1 MHRALARS
9 PSRLAIALVLA
20 GALGSAP
27 ARVQAQSFNATGT
40 VVLGAADITSPTLTS
55 TRVGTNAPNVVIDWT
70 PTDTGTGGGPINF
83 QTAGTSALFTNQDAT
98 TLTVLN
104 RILPTDPS
112 RPIVFNGTVTSELA
126 NLSSGAVTRGG
137 TLLFYSPG
145 GILVSPTGV
154 FDVGN
159 LVLTAS
165 DVKYDSVAGT
175 IGTSGKYQF
184 LQANA
189 GSRVEVRSGAR
200 ITAGPTN
207 AFVALVAPK
216 VINSGLINVDGSAVI
231 VAADASTITFNPS
244 GLFDIQIDQ
253 GTSAAGE
260 VVTNDGTITG
270 PVGTAAAQHRVY
282 FVAVPKNDAITM
294 AIKGGSSL
302 GFDVA
307 GAADVVGNA
316 IVLSAGY
323 DIKGGVI
330 DAARSAASGAF
341 PARLAIGAVNATS
354 QVTGQATGQAS
365 LVVSGGDTA
374 TFASNVA
381 LSGVAEPGATDADG
395 AFISVAGLG
404 STLDIKGNTV
414 VTALDAGQA
423 LKGAFSDSG
432 NARISVDQGSLTIS
446 GNTRIVASRAPT
458 IGVDAVAGNAEL
470 TASNGA
476 TVAIVGGVNLD
487 ASASGVTNSDLFAV
501 GPNPGSGGTARVSVG
516 GGSTISVGGRLAVSA
531 RGSGG
536 SSAASGYAGRDGTGG
551 SAVVEGLAG
560 GGTLTVN
567 GPTTLDARGFGGD
580 GLDCGLCTVEGGVG
594 TGGSAGISAGVGSK
608 FSFSRQVVVDA
619 SGFGGFA
626 ATNDGRSGGDG
637 QGGRALVSS
646 TGGTITASQTL
657 IVRAAGIGGDGAF
670 LAQIVSGPAG
680 IGGTGG
686 AGLGGTA
693 AVASG
698 DGGSLGAGGSV
709 SVTGATTVSASAFG
723 GNGGTGGDGLGGT
736 ASLSARNGSL
746 SGANLA
752 VYADAVGGSGN
763 NGGNGG
769 SGTGGA
775 AQINAENAVEGGASI
790 RFLGTQVSARG
801 DGGSGSSSLFVTGP
815 GGAGGNGNGGSALA
829 LAEAGNGVLS
839 VGDLTLDAGG
849 TGGAGGAG
857 AAFGSIPITGESGG
871 QGGDGVG
878 GTARVGLLS
887 GLDTGAVNSG
897 SATFAGV
904 SASARGAGGSGG
916 APGAGA
922 VTPGASG
929 NGGRGYGGGAGL
941 VVEGGL
947 VTFGGAGLFD
957 AGGLGGSTGTGGLAG
972 NGYVG
977 TAASVPTVSGARL
990 DVLSRTGQPGQKGA
1004 LQAGAL
1010 TFLASAETGKGG
1022 TAGTATI
1029 LGAPLGWQ
1037 VDGGRI
1043 DAASLDFLAVGTP
1056 APAAL
1061 PSKILLVGGNT
1072 ALTGDLSFVTPGQ
1085 LTVTLD
1091 GADVRSVNAAIS
1103 ASDWVPGVVPAG
1115 TAGTL
1120 FGSGSVSLT
1129 TGGDLFGHLSV
1140 DSGAALNLGAT
1151 GLVRLD
1157 NLTALNGINVN
1168 GGTAV
1173 SLGNVTAGG
1182 TVSIA
1187 APGDIAVGNVRAGGL
1202 AVLGSGAALSSG
1214 SVTAGESARLSG
1226 TASVTAG
1233 GTVQAGDS
1241 VQLVSDGAIN
1251 AGAVSAGLVSPSVLL
1266 SATYDI
1272 TVFGKGDLTLGNL
1285 SAARNVMLFTPLGVS
1300 VGAISGVD
1308 VAVLAG
1314 QSESLG
1320 AITAPGRVLLADYAM
1335 TPLGGNPLDGYRLDD
1350 VLAAAPIA
1358 ANGAITVGGA
1368 ITAGAL
1374 RARSKSDISL
1384 DAVTTTPAGSA
1395 IGDVDLQAGGALL
1408 AGAIISG
1415 GRIDANAGTTMDL
1428 GSASAASFLSL
1439 TASGAMTTG
1448 ALYGESGLTVA
1459 GLDAVKTGTVGSGSA
1474 SAISVTS
1481 GGAMDLAAVT
1491 SGDTVVLGAGGAL
1504 SSGAIN
1510 AVGQVTVAGAD
1521 SVALGDVSG
1530 AGVPGGNGVRVTAG
1544 AAPLTVG
1551 KVYVSEGNLL
1561 LNGGGAVTSG
1571 TLETSD
1577 GLIGVTSG
1585 GAMSLSTL
1593 TSSDVINL
1601 DAGGTI
1607 TTGGLLSQN
1616 GVAVVGT
1623 GSAALG
1629 KISTGTGTAT
1639 VKVASGLSTG
1649 DVTGY
1654 DGISFA
1660 STSGDVTTGNLAADN
1675 GAIAMTGGRAILAGN
1690 LSAALGLSVSATTGL
1705 TLGSVFTQ
1713 GGDLV
1718 LGAGGKISAL
1728 DLQSPSGRTLVNAG
1742 GNAVLGN
1749 VVANGLPGGVG
1760 LDLSAGGLLQLGS
1773 ASVLGGDLKLT
1784 TSSGALVAGPLSAS
1798 SGAIRL
1804 TSGGNLTL
1812 TGAVTADTGDVDGF
1826 AAGDLAAQD
1835 IAAAGQ
1841 LGLSAT
1847 GAISAGNLASGSAI
1861 FVAAPGNVTL
1871 GTVSAIDLVS
1881 LDSGAALAV
1890 GGVTTRQA
1898 ALLNGAASVSLTG
1911 DVVAGSSITLSSD
1924 GLVSAKGLSAG
1935 LVNPSAVSG
1944 AVYDATVV
1952 GLGGIALGDVAAAH
1966 DIKLFS
1972 PLAVTAGALS
1982 GREIAVLAGGAQ
1994 SVASIAA
2001 TGRVLLADYAMVPIG
2016 GDPLDGYD
2024 IDKLL
2029 SAAPVA
2035 GGGAITVAG
2044 ATSAGALA
2052 ASSTR
2057 GITMQRIDTL
2067 GASSPSGTVSLRA
2080 GAALATG
2087 TISAGSSVNAVAGGA
2102 ITLGAVGA
2110 AGDIVLSAGTNL
2122 AAGDVS
2128 SSGGR
2133 VLVTANGT
2141 AGLGNLSAA
2150 GLVSGL
2156 GLRVTAGT
2164 SLSAGNANV
2173 AAGELRLV
2181 SGGAMTTGNLAA
2193 DGGIATVR
2201 SGGTLAAGAVNGR
2214 GGIALSAAGDA
2225 ALGNAGSA
2233 SGGVLLASTGGGL
2246 TAGDISADT
2255 GNIAISAKGSI
2266 SAAKV
2271 SAATGF
2277 AANTGKSLT
2286 LISAATATGDLVLQS
2301 AVDLT
2306 TGDLTAA
2313 AGQIKAQAGGA
2324 ASLGNLSAAGLAGAN
2339 GIKVSAGASLTLGN
2353 AAAAAGSLDLS
2364 STGALVAADLSG
2376 AQDVRVTGLAAVTTG
2391 TVQAAAGRAALAAK
2405 GDLVAGD
2412 ITAAGAVSVQST
2424 SGAVTAQSISAGGD
2438 LTLLASGA
2446 LRANRL
2452 TAGGSLGVGGFDVAL
2467 GDVSG
2472 GDVGLS
2478 ARGTLLAGT
2487 ITADRGDVL
2496 ASSIGALQ
2504 SRAITAAGRINLGG
2518 AGALATGDLTAG
2530 STALVSRGGA
2540 VSVGNVRGGTGT
2552 VELRSSAG
2560 SLTAGTITAGT
2571 DTALVAATDLVVG
2584 DVSARDIV
2592 LLAGGNVRAAALT
2605 SPGGRILVAS
2615 NALATLGGPVG
2626 GFQFDP
2632 VFAAPLASTGG
2643 TLVITGPVSA
2653 GTFTSAVAGD
2663 AQIAGITATR
2673 SILVDTGA
2681 AARLRGVWQS
2691 PSIELRAS
2699 DLDMPA
2705 GSGLNAGVSGTITL
2719 ISRNTAGMRIGDGL
2733 DGSPVPAS
2741 AFALDN
2747 GEWSRINS
2755 GSVSVFGRDGAGA
2768 VDIVIGKLDMTGPD
2782 AGSTIDDPAGSIRF
2796 STGTALNAAPS
2807 GAIRVVGALAATG
2820 FRAGNALVFRTG
2832 QFQLASDTGSVA
2844 VLGRGDALAGTL
2856 RIEAS
2861 DIHVAA
2867 APLLAQLAANPFFAG
2882 VEPALDQQS
2891 AGGSAPVLRA
2901 GGLDI
2906 TVGRSFYIQ
2915 RSGSAVDP
2923 LGFEEPLG
2931 GIKIRPAGATPI
2943 AVIINGTFR
2952 TATGVVS
2959 GAAAWRQFKAGGAD
2973 LSGFMVG
2980 SRLNG
2985 CLLILPACEVRLD
2998 PDPGIRPLIDKVRK
3012 PVLDDTPDDPGK
3024 RDPVVQSAILPPQS
3038 ILPVQP
3044 DALPGQIDEPIA
3056 GSGNPAL
3063 MSGGVMEGARP

>member
-1 MHRALARS
+1 MRRALART

-20 GALGSAP
+20 AALGSAP
-27 ARVQAQSFNATGT
+27 GRLQAQSFNGTGT

-55 TRVGTNAPNVVIDWT
+55 TRVGTNSPNVVIDWT
-70 PTDTGTGGGPINF
+70 PTDTATGGGPINF

-104 RILPTDPS
+104 RIIPTDPS

-154 FDVGN
+154 FNVGN

-175 IGTSGKYQF
+175 IATSGRYQF
-184 LQANA
+184 QKANA
-189 GSRVEVRSGAR
+189 GSRVEVQSGAR
-200 ITAGPTN
+200 ISAGPTN

-253 GTSAAGE
+253 GTSATGE

-330 DAARSAASGAF
+330 DATRSAASGAF

-365 LVVSGGDTA
+365 LVVGSGEAA

-381 LSGVAEPGATDADG
+381 LSGVAEPGATDADA
-395 AFISVAGLG
+395 AFISVSGLG
-404 STLDIKGNTV
+404 STLDITGNTV
-414 VTALDAGQA
+414 VTALDGGQA

-432 NARISVDQGSLTIS
+432 NARISVDRGSLTIS
-446 GNTRIVASRAPT
+446 GNTRILASRAPD

-470 TASNGA
+470 NAANGA
-476 TVAIVGGVNLD
+476 TATFAGGVNLD
-487 ASASGVTNSDLFAV
+487 ASAAGTTNSDLSAF
-501 GPNPGSGGTARVSVG
+501 GPNSGSAGTARVSVA
-516 GGSTISVGGRLAVSA
+516 GGSTISVGGRLSVAA

-536 SSAASGYAGRDGTGG
+536 SGAATGYAGTDGTGG

-560 GGTLTVN
+560 GGTLKVN

-580 GLDCGLCTVEGGVG
+580 GLDCTLCTVEGGVG

-608 FSFSRQVVVDA
+608 FSFSRSVLVDA
-619 SGFGGFA
+619 SGLGGSA
-626 ATNDGRSGGDG
+626 APSDGRSGADG
-637 QGGRALVSS
+637 QGGSAFVRS
-646 TGGTITASQTL
+646 TGGTVTAGRSLVVSADGT
-657 IVRAAGIGGDGAF
+657 GGNGAF
-670 LAQIVSGPAG
+670 TAAIVSGPSG
-680 IGGTGG
+680 VGGTGG
-686 AGLGGTA
+686 SGLGGAA

-698 DGGSLGAGGSV
+698 DAGSLGAGGSI
-709 SVTGATTVSASAFG
+709 SITGATTVSALATG
-723 GNGGTGGDGLGGT
+723 GNGGTGGDGVGGT
-736 ASLSARNGSL
+736 ASLSARNGSAR
-746 SGANLA
+746 GASLTIT
-752 VYADAVGGSGN
+752 ADAVGGSGN

-775 AQINAENAVEGGASI
+775 AQINAESALEGGASV

-815 GGAGGNGNGGSALA
+815 GGAGGNGNGGTALA

-839 VGDLTLDAGG
+839 VGNLTLDAGG
-849 TGGAGGAG
+849 AGGIGGDG
-857 AAFGSIPITGESGG
+857 AAFGSIPITGANGR

-878 GTARVGLLS
+878 GTTRVGMLS
-887 GLDTGAVNSG
+887 GLDTGTVNIG
-897 SATFAGV
+897 SATFASV
-904 SASARGAGGSGG
+904 TASARGNGGTGG
-916 APGAGA
+916 VPGAGV

-929 NGGRGYGGGAGL
+929 NGGRGFGGGAGL

-947 VTFGGAGLFD
+947 VTLGGAGLFD

-972 NGYVG
+972 DGFVG
-977 TAASVPTVSGARL
+977 TAASVATVSGARL
-990 DVLSRTGQPGQKGA
+990 DVRSRTGQPAQKGA

-1010 TFLASAETGKGG
+1010 TFLASAETGKRG
-1022 TAGTATI
+1022 TAGAATI

-1056 APAAL
+1056 APTAL
-1061 PSKILLVGGNT
+1061 PSNILLVGGNT
-1072 ALTGDLSFVTPGQ
+1072 TLTGDLGFVTPGQ
-1085 LTVTLD
+1085 VTITLD

-1103 ASDWVPGVVPAG
+1103 ASDWVPGAVPAG

-1140 DSGAALNLGAT
+1140 DSGAALSLGAA

-1157 NLTALNGINVN
+1157 NLTALNGIDVN

-1173 SLGNVTAGG
+1173 SLGNVTAGD
-1182 TVSIA
+1182 TVSIG
-1187 APGDIAVGNVRAGGL
+1187 APGNIAVGNVRAGGL
-1202 AVLGSGAALSSG
+1202 AVLGSGAALSTG
-1214 SVTAGESARLSG
+1214 SVTSGEAVKLSG

-1251 AGAVSAGLVSPSVLL
+1251 AGSVSAGLVSPSVQP

-1272 TVFGKGDLTLGNL
+1272 TVFGKGSLTLGDL
-1285 SAARNVMLFTPLGVS
+1285 SAARNVMLFTPLGVNA
-1300 VGAISGVD
+1300 GAISGVD
-1308 VAVLAG
+1308 MAVLAG
-1314 QSESLG
+1314 QSETLG
-1320 AITAPGRVLLADYAM
+1320 AITATGRVLLADYAM
-1335 TPLGGNPLDGYRLDD
+1335 TSLGGDPLVGYQLDD

-1374 RARSKSDISL
+1374 RAQSKSDISL
-1384 DAVTTTPAGSA
+1384 QAVTTTPAGSA

-1408 AGAIISG
+1408 AGAINSG

-1428 GSASAASFLSL
+1428 ASANAANFLSL
-1439 TASGAMTTG
+1439 TASGAVTTG
-1448 ALYGESGLTVA
+1448 ALYGERGLTVA
-1459 GLDAVKTGTVGSGSA
+1459 GLGAVKTGTVGSGSA
-1474 SAISVTS
+1474 SAVAVTA

-1491 SGDTVVLGAGGAL
+1491 SGDTVVLDAGGAL
-1504 SSGAIN
+1504 SAGAIN
-1510 AVGQVTVAGAD
+1510 AVGQVTVAGGD

-1551 KVYVSEGNLL
+1551 NVSASEGNLL
-1561 LNGGGAVTSG
+1561 LNGGGKVTSG

-1607 TTGGLLSQN
+1607 TTGGLLSQT

-1639 VKVASGLSTG
+1639 IKVASGLSTS

-1654 DGISFA
+1654 DGISLE
-1660 STSGDVTTGNLAADN
+1660 STTGGVTTGNLVADN
-1675 GAIAMTGGRAILAGN
+1675 GAITIIGGGAVSAGN
-1690 LSAALGLSVSATTGL
+1690 LSANLGVSVSANNGL

-1713 GGDLV
+1713 V
-1718 LGAGGKISAL
+1718 
-1728 DLQSPSGRTLVNAG
+1728 
-1742 GNAVLGN
+1742 
-1749 VVANGLPGGVG
+1749 
-1760 LDLSAGGLLQLGS
+1760 
-1773 ASVLGGDLKLT
+1773 GDLKL
-1784 TSSGALVAGPLSAS
+1784 SSVGALAAGALGAS

-1812 TGAVTADTGDVDGF
+1812 SGPVTADTGDVDVF

-1841 LGLSAT
+1841 IGLNAA
-1847 GAISAGNLASGSAI
+1847 GAISAGNLASGSTI

-1871 GTVSAIDLVS
+1871 GTVSAIDLAS

-1935 LVNPSAVSG
+1935 LVTPSAVSG

-1982 GREIAVLAGGAQ
+1982 GREIAVLSGGAQ
-1994 SVASIAA
+1994 SLGSIAA

-2016 GDPLDGYD
+2016 GNPLDGYD
-2024 IDKLL
+2024 IDKVL
-2029 SAAPVA
+2029 SAAPVGA
-2035 GGGAITVAG
+2035 GGAITVAG
-2044 ATSAGALA
+2044 ATIAGALTA
-2052 ASSTR
+2052 RSTR
-2057 GITMQRIDTL
+2057 GITMHGIDTL
-2067 GASSPSGTVSLRA
+2067 GGSSPSGTVNLRA

-2087 TISAGSSVNAVAGGA
+2087 AISAGSSVDAVAGGA
-2102 ITLGAVGA
+2102 IKLGAVDA

-2122 AAGDVS
+2122 AAGDLA

-2133 VLVTANGT
+2133 VLATANGA

-2150 GLVSGL
+2150 GQASGT

-2164 SLSAGNANV
+2164 SLSAGNASV

-2181 SGGAMTTGNLAA
+2181 SGGAMVAGNLAA
-2193 DGGIATVR
+2193 AGDIVTVR
-2201 SGGTLAAGAVNGR
+2201 SGGTLKAGTVNGQ
-2214 GGIALSAAGDA
+2214 GGITLSAAGDA

-2233 SGGVLLASTGGGL
+2233 NGTVLLSSTGGGL
-2246 TAGDISADT
+2246 TAGDVAADT
-2255 GNIAISAKGSI
+2255 ANIAISAKGAI

-2277 AANTGKSLT
+2277 VATTASSLT
-2286 LISAATATGDLVLQS
+2286 VNSAATATGDLVFQ
-2301 AVDLT
+2301 AGGDLT

-2324 ASLGNLSAAGLAGAN
+2324 ATLGNLSAAGLAGAS
-2339 GIKVSAGASLTLGN
+2339 GIKVAAVASLTLGN

-2376 AQDVRVTGLAAVTTG
+2376 AEDVRVTGLAAVTTG
-2391 TVQAAAGRAALAAK
+2391 TVQASAGRAALAAK
-2405 GDLVAGD
+2405 GDLAAGD

-2424 SGAVTAQSISAGGD
+2424 SGNVTAQSISAGGD

-2452 TAGGSLGVGGFDVAL
+2452 TAAGSLVAGGLDVAL

-2478 ARGTLLAGT
+2478 AGGTLLAGT

-2496 ASSIGALQ
+2496 ATSIGALQ
-2504 SRAITAAGRINLGG
+2504 SGSITAAGRINLGG

-2530 STALVSRGGA
+2530 STALVSRDGA

-2552 VELRSSAG
+2552 VEVRSSAG

-2584 DVSARDIV
+2584 DVSARDIL
-2592 LLAGGNVRAAALT
+2592 LLAGGNVRAAALA
-2605 SPGGRILVAS
+2605 SSGGRILIAS
-2615 NALATLGGPVG
+2615 NASAALGGPVG
-2626 GFQFDP
+2626 DFQFDP

-2643 TLVITGPVSA
+2643 TLVISGPVSA

-2663 AQIAGITATR
+2663 TQIAGVTASR
-2673 SILVDTGA
+2673 GILVDTGA

-2719 ISRNTAGMRIGDGL
+2719 ISRNAAGMRIGDGL
-2733 DGSPVPAS
+2733 GDSAGLGS
-2741 AFALDN
+2741 AFSLDN

-2755 GSVSVFGRDGAGA
+2755 GSVGVFGRDGAAA

-2832 QFQLASDTGSVA
+2832 QFQLASDTGSIA
-2844 VLGRGDALAGTL
+2844 VLGKGDTLAGTL

-2861 DIHVAA
+2861 DIHVAST
-2867 APLLAQLAANPFFAG
+2867 PLLAQLAANPFFAG

-2891 AGGSAPVLRA
+2891 AGGSAPVLSA
-2901 GGLDI
+2901 GGLDF
-2906 TVGRSFYIQ
+2906 TVGRSFYVQ
-2915 RSGSAVDP
+2915 RSGSGIDP

-2931 GIKIRPAGATPI
+2931 SIKVRPAGAGPV

-2959 GAAAWRQFKAGGAD
+2959 GAAAWRQFKASGAD
-2973 LSGFMVG
+2973 LSGFTFD

-2998 PDPGIRPLIDKVRK
+2998 PDPGIRPLIDVVRK
-3012 PVLDDTPDDPGK
+3012 PVLDDSPDDPGK
-3024 RDPVVQSAILPPQS
+3024 RDPLVQSAILPPQL

-3063 MSGGVMEGARP
+3063 MSGSVMEGARP